1 MQFSKGLG
9 FALQKVVFPSRSLL
23 VSPKFDG
30 YRRFLTNT
38 YVSQPGALDPTIS
51 RSWTRQSSEIQ
62 LSRSLL
68 SRPLQRT
75 CGGTNNSKL
84 YNRKFSSTSYHLIPG
99 TTKEMEQ
106 NKKMDKLKRRIQE
119 IDNQEETETTDE
131 VPAANVLPSEGKVIQ
146 SPELKNLLQ
155 RNLNWSKKTTRNY
168 PSFFSVT
175 KDIQSPQVMWIGC
188 SDSRVPESTVLDLLP
203 GEVFVH
209 RNIANVVPRS
219 DINALA
225 AMEYS
230 VTALKVKHIIVC
242 GHYGCG
248 GVAAAMGPSTNNLMD
263 HWLRHIRDVIED
275 NREEL
280 DSIKDPDERRLRL
293 AELNT
298 RAQAV
303 SVTRV
308 GFVRQAM
315 ESRGLQVHGWVYDVG
330 TGRIKSLDISDAIK
344 KAKYSPYN

>member
-1 MQFSKGLG
+1 MEQH
-9 FALQKVVFPSRSLL
+9 
-23 VSPKFDG
+23 
-30 YRRFLTNT
+30 RRF
-38 YVSQPGALDPTIS
+38 
-51 RSWTRQSSEIQ
+51 
-62 LSRSLL
+62 
-68 SRPLQRT
+68 
-75 CGGTNNSKL
+75 
-84 YNRKFSSTSYHLIPG
+84 
-99 TTKEMEQ
+99 
-106 NKKMDKLKRRIQE
+106 DKLRRRIEE
-119 IDNQEETETTDE
+119 IDNQEQTETTDE
-131 VPAANVLPSEGKVIQ
+131 VPPTNVIPSEGKVVQ
-146 SPELKNLLQ
+146 SPELKNLLE
-155 RNLNWSKKTTRNY
+155 RNLNWSKQTTRNY

-188 SDSRVPESTVLDLLP
+188 SDSRVPETTVLDLLP

-275 NREEL
+275 NRSEL
-280 DSIKDPDERRLRL
+280 DAIKDPHERGLRL

-344 KAKYSPYN
+344 NAKYNPYN